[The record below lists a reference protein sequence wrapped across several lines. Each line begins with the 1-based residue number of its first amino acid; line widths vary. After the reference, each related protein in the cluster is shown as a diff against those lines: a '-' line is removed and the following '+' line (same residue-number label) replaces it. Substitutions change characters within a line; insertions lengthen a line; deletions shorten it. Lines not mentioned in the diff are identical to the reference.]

1 MNLQQFTIKAQD
13 TLSKAQQL
21 VIANKQQA
29 MEPVHL
35 LSAMITDDEETL
47 QFITGKLGANLSR
60 IEQAVNASIQGL
72 PKVEGGQVYLS
83 QALNSVTTAAEKAM
97 GEMKDE
103 FVTNEHL
110 LLGIL
115 DGKDTAANIL
125 KDAGL
130 KRADLVKAILA
141 LRGGN
146 KVNSQTDENQF
157 NSLKKFALNLN
168 QMAREGKLDP
178 VIGRDDEIRRVLQI
192 LSRRTKNNPVLIGEP
207 GVGKT
212 AIAEGL
218 AMRIIRGDVPEN
230 LKSKVIYSLDLGA
243 LVAGAKYKG
252 EFEERLKAV
261 VKEVTGAA
269 GEVVLFIDEIHTLV
283 GAGRSEGAMDA
294 ANILKPALARG
305 DLRAIGATTLAEYQ
319 KYIETD
325 KALERRFQK
334 VLVEEPDTQ
343 EAISILRGL
352 KERYEVH
359 HKVRIKDEAIISAVE
374 MSQRYINDRFLPD
387 KAIDLL
393 DEAASKLRLEMDSVP
408 EELDEMNRRIMQL
421 EIEREAIKRESDT
434 SKLNKLN
441 EDIANLSEKRNAL
454 NAQWENEKGV
464 LTQIQQK
471 KATIESLKIEADQAE
486 RDGNYGRVAEIR
498 YGLIKKNEEDLFSLS
513 LKLGDSRNGQLMV
526 KQEVDSEDIA
536 EVVSRWTGIP
546 VNRMLQSEREK
557 LLTLE
562 LELHKRVVG
571 QEEAIAALSNA
582 IRRSRAGL
590 QDPKKPIGSFIFLGT
605 TGVGKTE
612 VAKALAEFLFNTDNA
627 MVRIDMSEYQEKHTV
642 SRLVGAPPGYVGYD
656 EGGQLTEAIR
666 RKPYS
671 VVLLDEIEKAHPD
684 VFNILLQV
692 LDDGRLTDNKGRT
705 ANFRNTII
713 IMTSNLGSEVIR
725 EKFEH
730 IESGDRDAIVASAKS
745 EVFDLLKRSIRP
757 EFLNRIDEVVMFE
770 PLGRSD
776 IHRIVELQVDMIVGR
791 LKDNGIALTV
801 TSAAVDWLAQ
811 LGYDPHFG
819 ARPLKRVLQKR
830 ILDELS
836 KQILMGKLSNNGNV
850 TVDLA
855 GSELVFESL

>member
-1 MNLQQFTIKAQD
+1 MNLDNLTIKAQE
-13 TLSKAQQL
+13 TVNKAQNL
-21 VIANKQQA
+21 VMANGQQSVENA
-29 MEPVHL
+29 HL
-35 LSAMITDDEETL
+35 LLAILKEDPEMV
-47 QFITGKLGANLSR
+47 QFITGKLSINLQR
-60 IEQAVNASIQGL
+60 LQQTVDGQINTY
-72 PKVEGGQVYLS
+72 PKVEGGKVYASSEFS
-83 QALNSVTTAAEKAM
+83 QSFINAEKAM
-97 GEMKDE
+97 REMGDE
-103 FVTNEHL
+103 YVTNEHL
-110 LLGIL
+110 LVGIL
-115 DGKDTAANIL
+115 DTKGTASNIL
-125 KDAGL
+125 KDAGFKRDEL
-130 KRADLVKAILA
+130 KKAIA
-141 LRGGN
+141 SLRGGT
-146 KVNSQTDENQF
+146 KVDSQTSENQF
-157 NSLKKFALNLN
+157 NALKKYALNLN
-168 QMAREGKLDP
+168 ELARLGKLDP

-192 LSRRTKNNPVLIGEP
+192 LSRRTKNNPILIGEP

-218 AMRIIRGDVPEN
+218 AHRIIRGDVPEN
-230 LKSKVIYSLDLGA
+230 LKSKTIYSLDMGA
-243 LVAGAKYKG
+243 LIAGAKYKG

-261 VKEVTGAA
+261 VKDVTTSDGD
-269 GEVVLFIDEIHTLV
+269 VVLFIDEIHTLV

-305 DLRAIGATTLAEYQ
+305 ELRAIGATTLAEYQ

-334 VLVEEPDTQ
+334 VLVEEPDSQ

-352 KERYEVH
+352 KERYESH
-359 HKVRIKDEAIISAVE
+359 HKVRIKDEAIIAAVE

-408 EELDEMNRRIMQL
+408 EELDEMNRKIMQL
-421 EIEREAIKRESDT
+421 EIEREAIKREDDQAKLQ
-434 SKLNKLN
+434 KLNV
-441 EDIANLSEKRNAL
+441 DIANITEQRNSL
-454 NAQWENEKGV
+454 NAQWENEKGI
-464 LTQIQQK
+464 LSQIQQK
-471 KATIESLKIEADQAE
+471 KANIDSLKIEAEQAE
-486 RDGNYGRVAEIR
+486 REGNYGRVAEIR
-498 YGLIKKNEEDLFSLS
+498 YGLIKQNEEELFALS
-513 LKLGDSRNGQLMV
+513 INLGESEKGKLMV

-546 VNRMLQSEREK
+546 VNKMLQSEREK

-562 LELHKRVVG
+562 NELHKRVIG
-571 QEEAIAALSNA
+571 QHEAIEALANA

-612 VAKALAEFLFNTDNA
+612 LAKALADYLFNSDQA
-627 MVRIDMSEYQEKHTV
+627 LVRIDMSEYQEKHTV

-713 IMTSNLGSEVIR
+713 IMTSNLGSDIIR
-725 EKFEH
+725 ENFEK
-730 IESGDRDAIVASAKS
+730 ILDSNKDEIVAKTK
-745 EVFDLLKRSIRP
+745 VQVYDLLKRTIRP
-757 EFLNRIDEVVMFE
+757 EFLNRIDETIMFE
-770 PLGRSD
+770 PLGRD
-776 IHRIVELQVDMIVGR
+776 EVREIVEIQITQMKKR
-791 LKDNGIALTV
+791 LEDNGFTLEISHEAI
-801 TSAAVDWLAQ
+801 DWLAQ
-811 LGYDPHFG
+811 LGYDPQFG

-830 ILDELS
+830 VMDELS
-836 KQILMGKLSNNGNV
+836 KQILSGNLSINDKIVIDYDGNQ
-850 TVDLA
+850 L
-855 GSELVFESL
+855 LFKKN